1 MLIWTIRRR
10 GERVRDRSKQS
21 QEAGERTGTEA
32 EHPYREFKYL
42 VHRHEDTG
50 GVYLDLHIERPGG
63 SVARWTMGVDILDRL
78 SAGEEVVCTLN
89 PEDSMR
95 LAEQDIS
102 EYAMVDEG
110 TYTDKGEGDGRRR
123 LVFRGQVL
131 DGEYEFRAVCDD
143 SVVAALAEAVRE
155 EPDAL
160 LTPESVK
167 EFIAAARDGRVARGR
182 AVERLCGLGRE
193 LDGDAFDDRLWRRML
208 DGLSLTEIHR
218 QTTGLERRFDEK
230 YPPRSVSR
238 SASLPE
244 EHSDRRE
251 TVAAILEE
259 YG

>member
-10 GERVRDRSKQS
+10 GERIRDRSEQS
-21 QEAGERTGTEA
+21 QEAGERTGA
-32 EHPYREFKYL
+32 EGDHTHRELQYL
-42 VHRHEDTG
+42 VHRHDGTG
-50 GVYLDLHIERPGG
+50 GTYLDLHIERPGG
-63 SVARWTMGVDILDRL
+63 SVARWTMGVNGLDRL
-78 SAGEEVVCTLN
+78 SAGEEAVCTLN

-95 LAEQDIS
+95 LADQDTP

-110 TYTDKGEGDGRRR
+110 TYTDKGEAAGRRR
-123 LVFRGQVL
+123 LVFRGRVL
-131 DGEYEFRAVCDD
+131 DGEYEFRVVCDD
-143 SVVAALAEAVRE
+143 NVVGVLADAIRE
-155 EPDAL
+155 EPDTL

-208 DGLSLTEIHR
+208 DGLSLAEMYR
-218 QTTGLERRFDEK
+218 QTARLERRFDEK

-238 SASLPE
+238 STSLPE